1 MLIRK
6 LYNLRKDLTEVRNNT
21 RNAIDAF
28 GEIKGKLA
36 RISRKTVTRSF
47 HREVVLAEFS
57 RRDIWQRAEAET
69 ERLAGG
75 RPVWAIKCPDTE
87 SRLKMDIAF
96 RSDYAYC
103 MTLKKALE
111 KEGIYAVVQLYDDW
125 YCDVGADVELLMGGK
140 RDYHP
145 DRRVRG
151 RKNVMWIVCHPEN
164 VTGEVADRYD
174 LILVDSRPLAESM
187 KDGSMAEIEPFLVP
201 ADTDIFYRDD
211 SPVTYERVF
220 VGHCREDTRNCVKWC
235 RDNKIE
241 LDVWGV
247 GWEKYYENDP
257 YIHLHGVIPYDETAD
272 IYRKSKII
280 INDHH
285 PEMRRTGMINDR
297 CMEVLLCGKTML
309 CDWSQGVEDEFGDLF
324 TYYHDETDFIEALRK
339 AEDNYERLCSM
350 IDERYEE
357 LVEKYGFST
366 EIKRLIEI
374 VESVQGE

>member
-164 VTGEVADRYD
+164 VTG
-174 LILVDSRPLAESM
+174 
-187 KDGSMAEIEPFLVP
+187 GSMAEIEPFLVP

>member
-47 HREVVLAEFS
+47 HREVVLAEFR

-75 RPVWAIKCPDTE
+75 RPVWVIKCPDTE